1 MRTAVFALLFAS
13 ASVSAQDVTLE
24 YRVKAAYI
32 YNFVR
37 YVEYPPEALGESPI
51 NICVA
56 GRNPFGSLLDELV
69 HGEDVAG
76 RMLIVRVIL
85 EPEPGCH
92 VIFIPRGAAMPS
104 YMRAVGIAPVLT
116 VGETPE
122 FAEAGGMIT
131 FVQDGRNVRFE
142 INQEAAAKARLQIS
156 SRLLRL
162 ARPAPG
168 TSR

>member
-1 MRTAVFALLFAS
+1 MRTAVFALVLACTS
-13 ASVSAQDVTLE
+13 ASAQDVTLE

-37 YVEYPPEALGESPI
+37 YVEFPPDTLGDAPI

-69 HGEDVAG
+69 HGEEVAG
-76 RMLIVRVIL
+76 RMLLVRILL

-104 YMRAVGIAPVLT
+104 YMRAVGTTPVLT
-116 VGETPE
+116 IGETPE
-122 FAEAGGMIT
+122 FTLAGGIIT
-131 FVQDGRNVRFE
+131 FVQEGPNVRFE
-142 INQEAAAKARLQIS
+142 INQEAAAKARLQLS

-162 ARPAPG
+162 ARPAAGASP
-168 TSR
+168 